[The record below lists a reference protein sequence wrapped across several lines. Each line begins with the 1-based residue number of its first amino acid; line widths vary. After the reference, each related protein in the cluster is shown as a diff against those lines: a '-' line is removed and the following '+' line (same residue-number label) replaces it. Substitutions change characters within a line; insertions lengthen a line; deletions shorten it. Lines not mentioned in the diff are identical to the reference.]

1 MLKRILLAILAILV
15 LFVFASCNKN
25 DDFHIGEGNTSKPAD
40 CDTSSETDSN
50 TDLENSDIT
59 TDTNSDSDSSTD
71 DIDTD
76 TSAPDTDIDTD
87 TDTDNKETDSDAN
100 APDTDTDSDENTAP
114 IPTYTISYDFNGGEV
129 DYGNFPLGYEQS
141 DKALYVGIPKREGY
155 KFAGWQINGTDERS
169 YYFSVPKNGVGDYEL
184 KAVWFEAPSYEFQDE
199 VGFRYI
205 VKEDNTLSIVDYV
218 GEGKTLAI
226 PEEHDGKIVSEI
238 GPYAFAGFYEK
249 IKNLQNIDFV
259 YINLSQ
265 NLKKI
270 SEGAFIGCTDVKPV
284 YDDYKK
290 DIKFEQ
296 WIAELAIEE
305 HNYHLL
311 DVLNYVRPAIGWYP
325 YKKP

>member
-25 DDFHIGEGNTSKPAD
+25 DDFHIGEGNTSKPED

-87 TDTDNKETDSDAN
+87 TDNKETDSDAN

-129 DYGNFPLGYEQS
+129 DYGKFPLGYEQS

-169 YYFSVPKNGVGDYEL
+169 YYFSVPKNGVGNYEL
-184 KAVWFEAPSYEFQDE
+184 KAIWFEAPSYELQDE